1 MDRITIMSF
10 NDTIESNYIIFRLKS
25 NYNNTIQIIM
35 ITIITWS
42 DELNNSSQKSD
53 NNMSR

>member
-10 NDTIESNYIIFRLKS
+10 NDTIESNYIIFKFKS